1 MKIAIVSLMA
11 LCAAGTGF
19 AVLVDDEE
27 AIVSP
32 AQEQQA
38 DWKNPDADELYDL
51 VKRARDK
58 LRETRVSAGL
68 DPYAPGP
75 RAGQGGGEHGREGRG
90 EHDRTGGRE
99 VGERGERGEE
109 GGAYLPKMAKQ
120 DKLFANGARL
130 VLQFNPNTQV
140 FVGSVTNTTGK
151 TLPQVRVEVHL
162 DDGTELGP
170 TRRIDVAPG
179 RTIPVELGAFGNS
192 FASWVSHPEAGIER
206 GHGTA
211 GEEGGEGRGEH
222 AGRGGGAGKGRET
235 GEREGHEGG
244 GEEGREAAGHGG
256 PGSAAEGARPLDPAY
271 RPLYNQLR
279 ILRGEMEAFE
289 AELKA
294 RSGPVHGN
302 SGGQA

>member
-27 AIVSP
+27 AIASP

-38 DWKNPDADELYDL
+38 DWKNPDADELHNL
-51 VKRARDK
+51 VKQARDK

-75 RAGQGGGEHGREGRG
+75 RAGQGGGEHRREARG
-90 EHDRTGGRE
+90 EHGGTGGRK
-99 VGERGERGEE
+99 VGERGEE
-109 GGAYLPKMAKQ
+109 GGAYLPKTAKQ

-151 TLPQVRVEVHL
+151 TLSQVRVEVHL

-192 FASWVSHPEAGIER
+192 FAYWVSHPEAGIER

-222 AGRGGGAGKGRET
+222 AGRGGGTGEGREAD
-235 GEREGHEGG
+235 EREGQEGG
-244 GEEGREAAGHGG
+244 GEAGREAAGHGG
-256 PGSAAEGARPLDPAY
+256 RGSAAAGARPLDPAY
-271 RPLYNQLR
+271 RPVYNQLR

-294 RSGPVHGN
+294 RSGPAHDN
-302 SGGQA
+302 SGGKP